1 MKKISRNQVALAGE
15 FAVLSQLALNGFD
28 ANLTLGNTKSVDILL
43 SNPETG
49 VMRRLEVKTHSHNR
63 VYNNKD
69 FGQVVGQWRM
79 SDKHESIRDE
89 DLFYCFVSIQD
100 DSNQFEFYVVPSA
113 VVADFVTMSHK
124 RWLQNEAKRR
134 DNPMRSFM
142 LGSNEFE
149 YPVSMPRV
157 EEYKRRWD
165 LLG

>member
-1 MKKISRNQVALAGE
+1 
-15 FAVLSQLALNGFD
+15 
-28 ANLTLGNTKSVDILL
+28 
-43 SNPETG
+43 
-49 VMRRLEVKTHSHNR
+49 MRRLEVKTHSHNR